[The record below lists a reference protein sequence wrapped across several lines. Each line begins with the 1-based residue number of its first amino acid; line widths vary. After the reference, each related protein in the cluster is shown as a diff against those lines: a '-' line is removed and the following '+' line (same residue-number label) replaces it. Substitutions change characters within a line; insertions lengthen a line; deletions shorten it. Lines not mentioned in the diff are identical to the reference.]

1 MQRLNAT
8 LLFVLPVIYL
18 TAQVPKKILVEHF
31 TNTNCSICASKNPS
45 FFSNL
50 NKQTNTLY
58 LSIHPSAPYASC
70 LLSKQNKVDND
81 ARTNY
86 YDVYGATPIVVINGQ
101 EVLGSIST
109 SNIFSPHLG
118 ATSPISVKIEQRKY
132 GNDSIVA
139 KVIIKNQLDHSLDNV
154 SLFVALAEDTVKYKG
169 TNGEP
174 EHFNVMRKSLSQ
186 SIGDA
191 IILSK
196 KAGDSTVVTYR
207 SAANAIWNFSRIFTV
222 AALQDIKIKSII
234 QSEAVSPQVNNL
246 PTSANEINEDLLPV
260 VYPNP
265 VNDLLS
271 IKHFPSNQR
280 QEAIIVNTL
289 GHTCG
294 FLNFNNQTFSA
305 DVSSLNPGYYYV
317 MINTTKGVQGIQ
329 FIKI

>member
-1 MQRLNAT
+1 MRRLNVT
-8 LLFVLPVIYL
+8 LWLVLSAIYL

-86 YDVYGATPIVVINGQ
+86 YDVYGATPVVVINGQ

-109 SNIFSPHLG
+109 STIFTPYIG
-118 ATSPISVKIEQRKY
+118 ATSPVSMRIEQSKF

-139 KVIIKNQLDHSLDNV
+139 KVIIKNQVDHTLDKV

-169 TNGEP
+169 GNGEP
-174 EHFNVMRKSLSQ
+174 LHYNVMRKSLSKA
-186 SIGDA
+186 IGDGIA
-191 IILSK
+191 LTK
-196 KAGDSTVVTYR
+196 KAGDSITFNY
-207 SAANAIWNFSRIFTV
+207 SSKSNALWDFSKIFTI
-222 AALQDIKIKSII
+222 AALQDVNTKSII
-234 QSEAVSPQVNNL
+234 QSESIGPEVNNIA
-246 PTSANEINEDLLPV
+246 TSINETIDEFIPAA
-260 VYPNP
+260 YPNP
-265 VNDLLS
+265 VHDILTIKLLPSLQVHRATIVNDLG
-271 IKHFPSNQR
+271 Q
-280 QEAIIVNTL
+280 ACGIVHND
-289 GHTCG
+289 
-294 FLNFNNQTFSA
+294 NEIYSA
-305 DVSSLNPGYYYV
+305 DVSTLKPGHYYV
-317 MINTTKGVQGIQ
+317 VIKTAKGIKVLQ